1 MANRYIFAKICF
13 NKYIFAKICF
23 KIYLCEYTKDLV
35 VFFKIKMRNVP
46 RIYIFIYNIF
56 SVFIILFL

>member
-35 VFFKIKMRNVP
+35 VFFKIKMRNVAEN
-46 RIYIFIYNIF
+46 IYFYI
-56 SVFIILFL
+56 